1 VHGLEAEYWG
11 KVDFLYLDREAAAN
25 ADVVRNFGI
34 SYQPVFIFLAPDGT
48 EVERFFGGLSEQDLR
63 QNLDDLIASTSG

>member
-25 ADVVRNFGI
+25 EDVVKTFGI
-34 SYQPVFIFLAPDGT
+34 VYQPVFIFLAPDGT
-48 EVERFFGGLSEQDLR
+48 EVQRVFGGMSEADLR
-63 QNLDDLIASTSG
+63 QALDDLSATTSG